1 MRRIQNSKYSMDGE
15 EKQTC
20 HKKLEKREEP
30 TSKMEEGPA

>member
-1 MRRIQNSKYSMDGE
+1 MDGE

-20 HKKLEKREEP
+20 HEKLEKRGEEP